1 MGFQTCKYK
10 KGANGEVESKLFD
23 SDDVP
28 DGWKDS
34 PAEISNNG
42 TDPVKIP
49 ESPKGPAVED
59 IIDAASLMDDQ
70 EQKKPEAKVNIFKK
84 KRKKRSN

>member
-49 ESPKGPAVED
+49 EKTE
-59 IIDAASLMDDQ
+59 
-70 EQKKPEAKVNIFKK
+70 EPEAKVNIFKK